1 MVDYK
6 TGKLIE
12 KNKINI
18 RSLKEIKNENGIYA
32 LQLLLYA
39 IGIREKYKKDIYGE
53 IVSSRDRINNKNIL
67 QIEGERY
74 LNNSIID
81 QGKKYILEIID
92 EIKNKDEKF

>member
-1 MVDYK
+1 MDYK

-39 IGIREKYKKDIYGE
+39 VGIKEIYKGEIYGE
-53 IVSSRDRINNKNIL
+53 IISSRDTINSRNIL

-74 LNNSIID
+74 LDDKIIN
-81 QGKKYILEIID
+81 QGKKYILEIIE
-92 EIKNKDEKF
+92 EIKNKDKTF